1 MVRKIVG
8 PETGGH
14 RGALQRRAPRGLL
27 AIALLLVAGACDAT
41 VTSTGGATPNVGPT
55 VTPAATPTA
64 RPAPSPAE
72 TKKPFL
78 WALVANGF
86 SGFVGVTG
94 ASAGSVCSVKAF
106 LKSGREISGP
116 ALKPRTVTDPSRG
129 VSWSDTD
136 GQLLTLLSPAPSPGE
151 DAYWRVTCVNNAFDP
166 PSGTTTSAFKTP

>member
-1 MVRKIVG
+1 MVRKIVR

-14 RGALQRRAPRGLL
+14 RGALQRRAPSGLL
-27 AIALLLVAGACDAT
+27 PIALLLVAGACDA
-41 VTSTGGATPNVGPT
+41 SSPSIGPT

-78 WALVANGF
+78 WALVANGS
-86 SGFVGVTG
+86 SGFVEVTG

-106 LKSGREISGP
+106 LKSGREISSP

-129 VSWSDTD
+129 VSWSDSDKD
-136 GQLLTLLSPAPSPGE
+136 GPLLILPSPAPSPGE
-151 DAYWRVTCVNNAFDP
+151 NAYWRVTCRNNAFDP
-166 PSGTTTSAFKTP
+166 PSGTTTFAFKTP